1 MSEIDMLWMTAV
13 VFIPS
18 LFALGVL
25 FFPRGWEE
33 AMRWWALFGTAL
45 TLGASICMFILFK
58 YNTLDQQGV
67 LNNKES
73 RHKASLLYRAGEAES
88 GKVGAAANS
97 EDWVARY
104 PWIKRFNIDYY
115 LGADGISMPLVLL
128 TTALCFLAMI
138 ASWKI
143 EKFVKGYCVL
153 FLVLETGMLGT
164 FLALDFFLF
173 YIFWEVMLLPM
184 YFLIGIWGG
193 PRREYA
199 AIKFFL
205 YTLLGSVFILIA
217 LLAFY
222 FTNVRD
228 FVPAERLAEEA
239 DRMNVASFEKTKLK
253 LSAALG
259 EFDRADNALRG
270 LDKPLEDATAEL
282 KKAEDKLN
290 KAEDELKKLK
300 GRVPESEER
309 VKGAEKDL
317 NVAEALFKQET
328 DAGKKKELEK
338 KVKEAQEKK
347 DAAEKKLKEAREA
360 FGKVQSRIA
369 ELTKAREQAQ
379 KEAKAAKKAWDEAE
393 LAQARAGLAR
403 DAAEI
408 KLAQERLQL
417 PVVINSFDLILLQR
431 VGKAALEKLNGKD
444 PTQVASVE
452 QAKAALKKYQAELKK
467 REGKGSEL
475 EQAAASNVAA
485 AEANVQAAQE
495 GLKTRLE
502 QDFFKPWFQYTMFLF
517 LFIGFAI
524 KVPVFPFH
532 TWLPD
537 AHVEAPTPI
546 SMILAGV
553 LLKLGGYGIIRVAY
567 PICPWAAEQLAWWV
581 ALFGVINI
589 VYGAFAAMA
598 QTDFKKLVAYSSV
611 SHMGYV
617 ILGIAVWSAAD
628 KSQYWSWG
636 MNGAMFQMI
645 AHGITSAGMF
655 FLVGVIYDRA
665 HHRNLD
671 NFRGLY
677 EPMPLYGGISA
688 VIFFA
693 AMGLPG
699 MCGFVGEF
707 MVVLATW
714 GYNKTFAVLA
724 ALTVVLTA
732 AYILWT
738 LQRVFMGQNPQYKN
752 YSDISVREL
761 VCIIPLVV
769 LAVLLGVLPALLL
782 NWMEPSVTG
791 LIDTLASL
799 K

>member
-1 MSEIDMLWMTAV
+1 MA
-13 VFIPS
+13 
-18 LFALGVL
+18 
-25 FFPRGWEE
+25 
-33 AMRWWALFGTAL
+33 
-45 TLGASICMFILFK
+45 
-58 YNTLDQQGV
+58 
-67 LNNKES
+67 
-73 RHKASLLYRAGEAES
+73 
-88 GKVGAAANS
+88 
-97 EDWVARY
+97 
-104 PWIKRFNIDYY
+104 
-115 LGADGISMPLVLL
+115 LVLL

-143 EKFVKGYCVL
+143 DKFVRGYCIL
-153 FLVLETGMLGT
+153 FLILETGMLGT

-184 YFLIGIWGG
+184 YFLIGVWGG

-228 FVPAERLAEEA
+228 FVPVQRLEAEAARQENPAFNTAKQEVDKAQGDFNAADATYGEA
-239 DRMNVASFEKTKLK
+239 QTA
-253 LSAALG
+253 
-259 EFDRADNALRG
+259 
-270 LDKPLEDATAEL
+270 LEDAKVKLTDAEKAAADAKADWTTADDKL
-282 KKAEDKLN
+282 KALADKPAKDRDEAQKRAVDARAARDKAEREADAARAARDKAQAPYDLAARQRDRAQALLTPARIAEDK
-290 KAEDELKKLK
+290 
-300 GRVPESEER
+300 
-309 VKGAEKDL
+309 
-317 NVAEALFKQET
+317 ALT
-328 DAGKKKELEK
+328 A
-338 KVKEAQEKK
+338 
-347 DAAEKKLKEAREA
+347 
-360 FGKVQSRIA
+360 
-369 ELTKAREQAQ
+369 
-379 KEAKAAKKAWDEAE
+379 
-393 LAQARAGLAR
+393 
-403 DAAEI
+403 
-408 KLAQERLQL
+408 L
-417 PVVINSFDLILLQR
+417 PVVVNSFDLILLQR
-431 VGKAALEKLNGKD
+431 VGKAA
-444 PTQVASVE
+444 VAIPQGRAGPGAVRFRDRKGPRRRPQTGRTGEGRSSKRR
-452 QAKAALKKYQAELKK
+452 QSLDRAKAAGNAETVKTAEEAVK
-467 REGKGSEL
+467 AAEETVSVSESNVKP
-475 EQAAASNVAA
+475 AAAAA
-485 AEANVQAAQE
+485 ADARKGLYERLSTQA
-495 GLKTRLE
+495 
-502 QDFFKPWFQYTMFLF
+502 FFTPGFQYTMFLF

-553 LLKLGGYGIIRVAY
+553 LLKLGGYGIIRIAY
-567 PICPWAAEQLAWWV
+567 PICPWAAEQLAFWV

-617 ILGIAVWSAAD
+617 ILGIAVWS
-628 KSQYWSWG
+628 SGPSTTYWSWG

-707 MVVLATW
+707 MVVLSAWNFAPGGHW
-714 GYNKTFAVLA
+714 GVGVTFAVLA

-738 LQRVFMGQNPQYKN
+738 IQRVFMGQNPAYKN
-752 YSDISVREL
+752 YKDIDLREI
-761 VCIIPLVV
+761 VCGRAAGGAGGAARRG
-769 LAVLLGVLPALLL
+769 AVPDAQLDGA
-782 NWMEPSVTG
+782 ERHG
-791 LIDTLASL
+791 LINTLASF